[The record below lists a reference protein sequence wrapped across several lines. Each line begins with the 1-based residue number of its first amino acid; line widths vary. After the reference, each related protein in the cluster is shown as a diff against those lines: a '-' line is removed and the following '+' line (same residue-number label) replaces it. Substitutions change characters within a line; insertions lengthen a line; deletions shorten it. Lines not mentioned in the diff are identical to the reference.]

1 MAKIKYGPM
10 IARASGK
17 QGGTVFSHNRFGP
30 YVRTWAKPVKST
42 TSFALG
48 SKARLTAISQAWA
61 SRTAGERLAWQNWA
75 AANPFTDVL
84 GDSQTL
90 DGHQAY
96 VQINGRL
103 AAAGLAQLTT
113 PPLGGAPPSL
123 TALSATFDVGAGT
136 TVLTTAVTP
145 LAANHRL
152 WIQCAKTSR
161 TSINYVVNLL
171 KFAGVSAA
179 AQATGFDY
187 QALVEARIGALSAG
201 EKLFLYVSVFDGAT
215 GLLSPPMRVEGTI
228 VST

>member
-1 MAKIKYGPM
+1 MAKIKYGPL

-17 QGGTVFSHNRFGP
+17 EGGTVFSHNRFGP
-30 YVRTWAKPVKST
+30 YVRTWAKPIKST
-42 TSFALG
+42 TTFALAAK
-48 SKARLTAISQAWA
+48 SRLAAISQAWA
-61 SRTAGERLAWQNWA
+61 ALTDAQRLSWTNWA
-75 AANPFTDVL
+75 AANPFTDTL

-103 AAAGLAQLTT
+103 AAAGLAQITA
-113 PPLGGAPPSL
+113 PPLAGAPPAL
-123 TALSATFDVGAGT
+123 TALSATFDIGAGT

-161 TSINYVVNLL
+161 TSINYIVNLL

-187 QALVEARIGALSAG
+187 QAIVEARIGALSAG
-201 EKLFLYVSVFDGAT
+201 QKLFLYVSVFDGTT

-228 VST
+228 VTT